1 MNYIIMKTDQDE
13 EYHMKLTLQG
23 IQDTAAYEKAGIRLP
38 DYDIGSMRNKTIQSP
53 RWVHFGIGNIFR
65 IFIGGIADELLNR
78 KETDSGIV
86 CVETFDYEVV
96 EKIYRPY
103 DNLALAVTLYGDG
116 TSDRKVIGS
125 LAEAIAAKAGD
136 TASRSRL
143 KEIFVS
149 PSLQMV
155 SFTITEKGYAL
166 RDAAGEWLPSVK
178 ADIENGPAC
187 TQSAVALVTS
197 LLKDRFEAGKLPLAL
212 VSMDNV
218 SHNGE
223 KLRSAVLEIA
233 AAWQEKGYVS
243 EEFIRYVSDESAV
256 SFPWSMIDK
265 ITPRPSEDV
274 AAMLAELGMEDMDI
288 VITDKRTYIAPFVNA
303 EAPQYLVVEDSFP
316 NGRPPLEKAGV
327 YMTDRETVNASER
340 MKVTVCLNPLHTA
353 LAPYG
358 CVLGYSRFSDVMRDE
373 EMLKLV
379 RLVGPKEGMAVVKDP
394 GILSPQAFIEEC
406 INVRFPNEYIPDTPQ
421 RIAVDTSQMVGIRFG
436 ETIKEYIAR
445 DGNAKALLGIPLAI
459 AGWLRYLLAVDDE
472 GRPFE
477 LSPDPMNEELQELL
491 KDVRL
496 GQPETYR
503 GQLKGLL
510 ANANI
515 FGSDLYEAGIGD
527 LIEQIFRE
535 EIGGIHAVRETLKK
549 YL

>member
-379 RLVGPKEGMAVVKDP
+379 RLVGPKEGMAVVKNP

-472 GRPFE
+472 DRPFE